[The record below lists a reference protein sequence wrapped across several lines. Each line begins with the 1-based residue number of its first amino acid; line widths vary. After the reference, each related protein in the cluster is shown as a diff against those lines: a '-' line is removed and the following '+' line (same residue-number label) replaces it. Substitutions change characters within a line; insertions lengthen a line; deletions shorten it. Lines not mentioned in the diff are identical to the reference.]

1 MFIASE
7 ADEHVQGPPQ
17 TIVFQSRYNKSSGQK
32 QHQRWRLKFQ
42 VGKALVDTCLTHP
55 FEQFQWLGKNKR
67 ILFHQDET
75 KKWYKKKTKQNKE
88 QFRLR
93 IINYTGFRLLNLFY
107 IKEKKQGMKNEQQT
121 CCRSCTPVWP
131 ENWVSVKQVE
141 NEWKGSCYEG
151 TPYNVRPRETTALA
165 RVIGLAVVMERFD
178 WLVAISPFLNIFDY
192 SGRRCIGHHRMCGMH
207 TEFSIIFFS
216 VVPLPKL
223 LSGSHQ
229 YSARRVEQGGRL

>member
-1 MFIASE
+1 MSNPPFWTISMARKEQKNSFPSRR
-7 ADEHVQGPPQ
+7 DEEMIQEKNKTKQRAIQTAHYKLYRFSVVEFVLHQGKK
-17 TIVFQSRYNKSSGQK
+17 NKEWKMNNRPVVGAAHLSGQK
-32 QHQRWRLKFQ
+32 TGSLWNKLKM
-42 VGKALVDTCLTHP
+42 
-55 FEQFQWLGKNKR
+55 N
-67 ILFHQDET
+67 
-75 KKWYKKKTKQNKE
+75 
-88 QFRLR
+88 
-93 IINYTGFRLLNLFY
+93 
-107 IKEKKQGMKNEQQT
+107 EKGAAM
-121 CCRSCTPVWP
+121 
-131 ENWVSVKQVE
+131 
-141 NEWKGSCYEG
+141 

>member
-121 CCRSCTPVWP
+121 CCRGAAHLSGQKTGSLW
-131 ENWVSVKQVE
+131 NKLKM
-141 NEWKGSCYEG
+141 NEKGAAM

>member
-7 ADEHVQGPPQ
+7 ADEHVQGPPP
-17 TIVFQSRYNKSSGQK
+17 IVFQSRYNKSSGQK

-75 KKWYKKKTKQNKE
+75 KKWYKKNKTKQRAIQTAYYKLYRFSVVE
-88 QFRLR
+88 FVLHQ
-93 IINYTGFRLLNLFY
+93 G
-107 IKEKKQGMKNEQQT
+107 KKKQGMKNEQQT
-121 CCRSCTPVWP
+121 CCRGAAHLSGQKTGSLW
-131 ENWVSVKQVE
+131 NKLKM
-141 NEWKGSCYEG
+141 NEKGAAM

>member
-107 IKEKKQGMKNEQQT
+107 IKEKNK
-121 CCRSCTPVWP
+121 
-131 ENWVSVKQVE
+131 
-141 NEWKGSCYEG
+141 EWKMNNRPVVGAAHLSGQKTGSLWNKLKMNEKG
-151 TPYNVRPRETTALA
+151 AVMTPYNVRPRETTALA

>member
-1 MFIASE
+1 MNNRPVVGA
-7 ADEHVQGPPQ
+7 AHL
-17 TIVFQSRYNKSSGQK
+17 SGQK
-32 QHQRWRLKFQ
+32 TGSLWNKLKM
-42 VGKALVDTCLTHP
+42 
-55 FEQFQWLGKNKR
+55 N
-67 ILFHQDET
+67 
-75 KKWYKKKTKQNKE
+75 
-88 QFRLR
+88 
-93 IINYTGFRLLNLFY
+93 
-107 IKEKKQGMKNEQQT
+107 EKGAAM
-121 CCRSCTPVWP
+121 
-131 ENWVSVKQVE
+131 
-141 NEWKGSCYEG
+141 